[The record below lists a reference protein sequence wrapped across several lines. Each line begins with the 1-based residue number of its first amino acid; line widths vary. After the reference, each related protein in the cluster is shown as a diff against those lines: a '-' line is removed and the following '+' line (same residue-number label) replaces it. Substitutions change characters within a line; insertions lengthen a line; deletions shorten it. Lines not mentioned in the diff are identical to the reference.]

1 MDLTN
6 QQPIY
11 ATHIQCHPI
20 HNQTKRNTT
29 KPNHLPTQLISMQ
42 LKFNVTQYTTK
53 PNQTNHLPTQLNPE
67 VQMLWIGQYVRHSE
81 SQLYAWLFFQN
92 QTNTVN
98 ALEDISVLSCN
109 NYGFGSGF
117 KSTFFLCRL
126 ACQFKSISTTSRVRT
141 GVGHHL
147 PSLYLSGQT
156 HMNTVWQF
164 PHMPKYQIIINREK
178 IDVWF
183 YLDSV

>member
-1 MDLTN
+1 M
-6 QQPIY
+6 
-11 ATHIQCHPI
+11 
-20 HNQTKRNTT
+20 
-29 KPNHLPTQLISMQ
+29 QLI
-42 LKFNVTQYTTK
+42 FNVTQYTTK
-53 PNQTNHLPTQLNPE
+53 PNQSFTDPAQTRRANALDRTICTA
-67 VQMLWIGQYVRHSE
+67 IGKPVK
-81 SQLYAWLFFQN
+81 LFFQN

-98 ALEDISVLSCN
+98 ALEDISVLSYN

-126 ACQFKSISTTSRVRT
+126 ACQFKSISATSRVRT